1 MNVILIGYRGT
12 GKTTVARHLA
22 ERLGRGW
29 HDSDAAV
36 EAKQGRPIA
45 EIFLHQGELV
55 FRDAETA
62 ALEELCRLEDVVLA
76 VGGGAVL
83 REQNR
88 RLLAESGRIV
98 WLTADVETILQR
110 VEADQS
116 TASRRPMLTGVG
128 GRSEIEQLL
137 AQREPVYRQCAELEV
152 DTREKTPGQ
161 VTDEVMDGL
170 GLADVA
176 SRPDGT

>member
-22 ERLGRGW
+22 ERLGRPW

-36 EAKQGRPIA
+36 EARQGQSIA
-45 EIFLHQGELV
+45 EIFLHQGEQA

-88 RLLAESGRIV
+88 RLLSGCGRVV
-98 WLTADVETILQR
+98 WLTADVETIVRR
-110 VEADQS
+110 VERDEA
-116 TASRRPMLTGVG
+116 TASRRPKLTSVG
-128 GRSEIEQLL
+128 GRGEIEQLL
-137 AQREPVYRQCAELEV
+137 AQREPIYRQCAELQV

-161 VTDEVMDGL
+161 VADEVVARL